1 MTSTQVRR
9 YLFVGYDTLQYIQ
22 FKKLEKV
29 SDKIFVFIGSD
40 VESIPFDIV
49 RDVQKMGNNL
59 KWVEVNGLEQ
69 QGVNYH
75 ICFLMGKLHERI
87 SGDVEFAILSNDTSF
102 DILVNYINSTG
113 RSCLRVKQ
121 HHDKIEN
128 EDLEEEGKT
137 IIPPQY
143 NPTFQIER
151 DETPLTF
158 PSEGSEKEDA
168 NAPKEPKAMSISIT
182 PDLIEETAKETVR
195 RLIRSGNRPSELLL
209 LKNYILL
216 HNQALSKNGTVDKI
230 IHKLEENQEI
240 ELQDEEVI
248 YHF

>member
-1 MTSTQVRR
+1 MTSTQIRR
-9 YLFVGYDTLQYIQ
+9 YLFVGYDTLQFIK

-29 SDKIFVFIGSD
+29 SDKIFVFIGSN
-40 VESIPFDIV
+40 VESIPFEIV

-59 KWVEVNGLEQ
+59 KWVEVDGEAQ
-69 QGVNYH
+69 QGLNYH

-87 SGDVEFAILSNDTSF
+87 SGDVEFAILSNDQSF
-102 DILVNYINSTG
+102 DPLVNFINSTG

-121 HHDKIEN
+121 QPDGNVEN
-128 EDLEEEGKT
+128 GIASAT
-137 IIPPQY
+137 PQY
-143 NPTFQIER
+143 NPSIQVER
-151 DETPLTF
+151 GETPLVF
-158 PSEGSEKEDA
+158 PTEVSETSKSDVS
-168 NAPKEPKAMSISIT
+168 KEPKAMNISIT

-230 IHKLEENQEI
+230 IHKLEETQEI

>member
-1 MTSTQVRR
+1 MTTTHIRR
-9 YLFVGYDTLQYIQ
+9 YLFVGYDTLNHIK

-29 SDKIFVFIGSD
+29 SDKIFVFISSD
-40 VESIPFDIV
+40 VSLIPFEIV

-59 KWVEVNGLEQ
+59 KWVEVPGEAQIDL
-69 QGVNYH
+69 NYH
-75 ICFLMGKLHERI
+75 ICFLIGKLHERI
-87 SGDVEFAILSNDTSF
+87 SGDVEFAILSNDKSF
-102 DILVNYINSTG
+102 DTLVNYINSMG

-121 HHDKIEN
+121 QIEN
-128 EDLEEEGKT
+128 DEDNEVEEA
-137 IIPPQY
+137 PPQY
-143 NPTFQIER
+143 NPAFSMER
-151 DETPLTF
+151 SETPLTF
-158 PSEGSEKEDA
+158 PKEAVETNTDTA
-168 NAPKEPKAMSISIT
+168 SKELKAMNTNIT

-230 IHKLEENQEI
+230 IHKLEETREI
-240 ELQDEEVI
+240 ELLDEEVI

>member
-1 MTSTQVRR
+1 MTSTQIRR
-9 YLFVGYDTLQYIQ
+9 YLFVGYDTLQFIK

-29 SDKIFVFIGSD
+29 SDKIFVFIGSN
-40 VESIPFDIV
+40 VESIPFEIV

-59 KWVEVNGLEQ
+59 KWVEVDGDAQ
-69 QGVNYH
+69 QGSNYH

-87 SGDVEFAILSNDTSF
+87 SGDVEFAILSNDQSF
-102 DILVNYINSTG
+102 DPLVNFINSTG

-121 HHDKIEN
+121 QPDGDVEN
-128 EDLEEEGKT
+128 GIT
-137 IIPPQY
+137 SAPPQY
-143 NPTFQIER
+143 NPAFQVER
-151 DETPLTF
+151 GETPLVF
-158 PSEGSEKEDA
+158 PTEISEKE
-168 NAPKEPKAMSISIT
+168 NSNVPKEPKAMSISIT

-230 IHKLEENQEI
+230 IHKLEETQEI

>member
-1 MTSTQVRR
+1 MTTTHIRR
-9 YLFVGYDTLQYIQ
+9 YLFVGYDTLHYIK

-40 VESIPFDIV
+40 TDSIPFEIV

-59 KWVEVNGLEQ
+59 KWVEVSGDAQHDL
-69 QGVNYH
+69 NYH

-87 SGDVEFAILSNDTSF
+87 SGDVEFAILSNDESF
-102 DILVNYINSTG
+102 DALVSYINSTG

-121 HHDKIEN
+121 QIDGNIEN
-128 EDLEEEGKT
+128 D
-137 IIPPQY
+137 INAVPPQY
-143 NPTFQIER
+143 SPTFQAER
-151 DETPLTF
+151 DETPLVF
-158 PSEGSEKEDA
+158 PTEVAEKMDVA
-168 NAPKEPKAMSISIT
+168 SLKEPKAMNIIIT
-182 PDLIEETAKETVR
+182 PDVIEETAKETVR

-230 IHKLEENQEI
+230 IHKLEETQEI
-240 ELQDEEVI
+240 ELLDEEVI

>member
-1 MTSTQVRR
+1 MTTAHIRR
-9 YLFVGYDTLQYIQ
+9 YLFVGYDTLHHIK
-22 FKKLEKV
+22 FRKLEKV

-40 VESIPFDIV
+40 IPSIPFEIV

-59 KWVEVNGLEQ
+59 KWVEVPGDAQIDLNF
-69 QGVNYH
+69 H

-87 SGDVEFAILSNDTSF
+87 SGDIEFAILSNDESF
-102 DILVNYINSTG
+102 DALVGYINSTG

-121 HHDKIEN
+121 HIDSPSEN
-128 EDLEEEGKT
+128 EINEGA
-137 IIPPQY
+137 PQY
-143 NPTFQIER
+143 NPAFSIER
-151 DETPLTF
+151 DETPLVF
-158 PSEGSEKEDA
+158 PTEATEIKMNKGA
-168 NAPKEPKAMSISIT
+168 IEPKAMNITIT
-182 PDLIEETAKETVR
+182 PDVIEETAKETVR

-230 IHKLEENQEI
+230 IHKLEETHEI
-240 ELQDEEVI
+240 ELLDEEVI

>member
-1 MTSTQVRR
+1 MTSTQIRR
-9 YLFVGYDTLQYIQ
+9 YLFISYDTLQSIK

-29 SDKIFVFIGSD
+29 SDKIFVFIGSNID
-40 VESIPFDIV
+40 SIPFNIV

-59 KWVEVNGLEQ
+59 KWVEVDSAAQ
-69 QGVNYH
+69 QGLNYH

-87 SGDVEFAILSNDTSF
+87 SGDVEFAILSNDSSF
-102 DILVNYINSTG
+102 DPLVNFINSTG

-121 HHDKIEN
+121 QIDGNVES
-128 EDLEEEGKT
+128 DTATLS
-137 IIPPQY
+137 PQY
-143 NPTFQIER
+143 NPSFQVER
-151 DETPLTF
+151 DETPLVF
-158 PSEGSEKEDA
+158 PTEISEIDKTEVSI
-168 NAPKEPKAMSISIT
+168 EPKAMNISIT

-216 HNQALSKNGTVDKI
+216 HNQSLSKNGTVDKI
-230 IHKLEENQEI
+230 IHKLEETQEI

>member
-1 MTSTQVRR
+1 MTTTHIRR
-9 YLFVGYDTLQYIQ
+9 YLFVGYDTLNHIK

-40 VESIPFDIV
+40 VPSIPFEIV

-59 KWVEVNGLEQ
+59 KWVEVPGEAQLDLNF
-69 QGVNYH
+69 H
-75 ICFLMGKLHERI
+75 ICFLIGKLHERI
-87 SGDVEFAILSNDTSF
+87 SGDVEFAILSNDKSF
-102 DILVNYINSTG
+102 DALVSYINSTG

-121 HHDKIEN
+121 HIEGNVEN
-128 EDLEEEGKT
+128 EISEGA
-137 IIPPQY
+137 PQY
-143 NPTFQIER
+143 NPTFSTER
-151 DETPLTF
+151 GETPLIF
-158 PSEGSEKEDA
+158 PKEA
-168 NAPKEPKAMSISIT
+168 AETSQKLESKEPKAMNISIT
-182 PDLIEETAKETVR
+182 PDVIEETARETVR

-230 IHKLEENQEI
+230 IHKLEETQEI
-240 ELQDEEVI
+240 ELLDEEVI

>member
-1 MTSTQVRR
+1 MTSTQIRR
-9 YLFVGYDTLQYIQ
+9 YLFVGYDTLQYIK

-40 VESIPFDIV
+40 IDNIPFEIV

-59 KWVEVNGLEQ
+59 KWVEVNGSASHDL
-69 QGVNYH
+69 NYH

-87 SGDVEFAILSNDTSF
+87 SGDVEFAVLSNDESF
-102 DILVNYINSTG
+102 DALVRFINSTG

-121 HHDKIEN
+121 QID
-128 EDLEEEGKT
+128 DMVEEQSDT
-137 IIPPQY
+137 IPPQY
-143 NPTFQIER
+143 NPHFQVER
-151 DETPLTF
+151 DETPLVF
-158 PSEGSEKEDA
+158 PTEVAEKADTILT
-168 NAPKEPKAMSISIT
+168 KEPKALNISIT
-182 PDLIEETAKETVR
+182 PDVIEDTAKETVR
-195 RLIRSGNRPSELLL
+195 RLMRSGNRPSELAL

-230 IHKLEENQEI
+230 IHKLEETQEI
-240 ELQDEEVI
+240 ELLDEEVI

>member
-1 MTSTQVRR
+1 MTTTHIRR
-9 YLFVGYDTLQYIQ
+9 YLFVGYDTLNHIK

-40 VESIPFDIV
+40 VPSIPFEIV

-59 KWVEVNGLEQ
+59 KWVEVPGEAQLDL
-69 QGVNYH
+69 NYH
-75 ICFLMGKLHERI
+75 ICFLIGKLHERI
-87 SGDVEFAILSNDTSF
+87 SGDVEFAILSNDESF
-102 DILVNYINSTG
+102 DALVSYINSMG

-121 HHDKIEN
+121 HVDSHEEN
-128 EDLEEEGKT
+128 EINEGA
-137 IIPPQY
+137 PQY
-143 NPTFQIER
+143 NPTFSTER
-151 DETPLTF
+151 GETPLTF
-158 PSEGSEKEDA
+158 PKEA
-168 NAPKEPKAMSISIT
+168 AETNVNTASKEPKVMNISIT
-182 PDLIEETAKETVR
+182 PDVIEETAKETVR

-230 IHKLEENQEI
+230 IHKLEETQEI
-240 ELQDEEVI
+240 ELLDEEVI

>member
-1 MTSTQVRR
+1 MTTTHIRR
-9 YLFVGYDTLQYIQ
+9 YLFVGYDTLNYVK

-29 SDKIFVFIGSD
+29 SDKIFVFVSSD
-40 VESIPFDIV
+40 VPSIPFEIV

-59 KWVEVNGLEQ
+59 KWVEVPGDTQLDL
-69 QGVNYH
+69 NYH
-75 ICFLMGKLHERI
+75 ICFLIGKLHERI
-87 SGDVEFAILSNDTSF
+87 SGDVEFAILSNDKSF
-102 DILVNYINSTG
+102 DTLVNYINSMG

-121 HHDKIEN
+121 QVDSN
-128 EDLEEEGKT
+128 EDNEDNE
-137 IIPPQY
+137 INQAPPQY
-143 NPTFQIER
+143 NPAFSIER

-158 PSEGSEKEDA
+158 PKEA
-168 NAPKEPKAMSISIT
+168 AETSTNAASKEPKAMNISIT
-182 PDLIEETAKETVR
+182 PDVIEETAKETVR

-230 IHKLEENQEI
+230 IHKLEETQEI
-240 ELQDEEVI
+240 ELLDEEVI